1 MLSTLSQENKNQIP
15 NFVVGAKFRL
25 KYFSRS
31 IQGVLDLEPLLNKSD
46 HNYISF
52 SERVRKI
59 VDEKQY
65 PKTGKDVVR
74 DKKYI

>member
-1 MLSTLSQENKNQIP
+1 MSKLVRNLDG
-15 NFVVGAKFRL
+15 NFL
-25 KYFSRS
+25 SRS

-46 HNYISF
+46 PNYISF

-65 PKTGKDVVR
+65 PKTGKDVVC
-74 DKKYI
+74 KKSV